1 MEEIK
6 ERAGRE
12 TALQKG
18 NREMEMTE
26 NVQLTKEQNIME
38 LLELLRKNNMK
49 EAANRIFEMAAYV
62 DVMEKKMDS
71 VLEELVTVKDQLHKM
86 EEREAE
92 KGLKQS
98 LKRAVSKLE
107 QDCQDIKEKLSEV
120 KAEIKAKAGE
130 IVTAA
135 KQKGKA
141 ALNRVSEFLGIKKKL
156 QNIRQN
162 VQESIEDVDKTI
174 GKIEAFGKGMREAGQ
189 KIANT
194 FRTFADKPEKEYGEK
209 KFSKI
214 ELIKKPFQA
223 KRKLLSG
230 ILDCVDAA
238 IEKTERLAAD
248 VKQYQTDKAERETG
262 SIDNTETVSPIE
274 LARVAEPEFQY
285 GAEAFEAHQKE
296 AEKTMI
302 KDNTTKNVPVKSGK
316 SR

>member
-1 MEEIK
+1 
-6 ERAGRE
+6 
-12 TALQKG
+12 
-18 NREMEMTE
+18 MEMTE
-26 NVQLTKEQNIME
+26 TMQLTKEQSVME

-49 EAANRIFEMAAYV
+49 EAANSIFEMASYV

-71 VLEELVTVKDQLHKM
+71 VLQELVTVKDQLHKM

-98 LKRAVSKLE
+98 LKRAVNKLE
-107 QDCQDIKEKLSEV
+107 EDCKAMKEKLSEV
-120 KAEIKAKAGE
+120 KAGIRAKAGE

-141 ALNRVSEFLGIKKKL
+141 ALNKVAEFLGIKKKL
-156 QNIRQN
+156 EGIRQN
-162 VQESIEDVDKTI
+162 VQASIEDVDKSI
-174 GKIEAFGKGMREAGQ
+174 GKIDAFGTGMREAGQ

-209 KFSKI
+209 KFSKT

-230 ILDCVDAA
+230 ILNCADAA
-238 IEKTERLAAD
+238 IAKTEQLAAD
-248 VKQYQTDKAERETG
+248 VKKYQTDKAERETERAA
-262 SIDNTETVSPIE
+262 NMKAVSPIE
-274 LARVAEPEFQY
+274 LARVAEAEFQY
-285 GAEAFEAHQKE
+285 GAEAFEAYERGNTGKTEDNLSRE
-296 AEKTMI
+296 ASKPAAT
-302 KDNTTKNVPVKSGK
+302 K

>member
-1 MEEIK
+1 
-6 ERAGRE
+6 
-12 TALQKG
+12 
-18 NREMEMTE
+18 MEMTA
-26 NVQLTKEQNIME
+26 NVELTKEKNLME
-38 LLELLRKNNMK
+38 LLDLLRKNNMK
-49 EAANRIFEMAAYV
+49 EAANSIFEMAAYV

-71 VLEELVTVKDQLHKM
+71 VLDELTTVKNQLHKM

-98 LKRAVSKLE
+98 LKRAVNKLE
-107 QDCQDIKEKLSEV
+107 QDCKAMKEKLFEV

-141 ALNRVSEFLGIKKKL
+141 ALNKVAEFLGIKKKL
-156 QNIRQN
+156 EGIRQN
-162 VQESIEDVDKTI
+162 VQESIADVDKSI
-174 GKIEAFGKGMREAGQ
+174 GKIDAFGTGMREAGQ

-209 KFSKI
+209 KFSKT

-230 ILDCVDAA
+230 ILKCADAA
-238 IEKTERLAAD
+238 IEKTEQLAAD
-248 VKQYQTDKAERETG
+248 VKKYQTDKAEREMG
-262 SIDNTETVSPIE
+262 SIDSMEAVNSVE
-274 LARVAEPEFQY
+274 LAVVAEPEFQY
-285 GAEAFEAHQKE
+285 GAEAFEAHQQETAK
-296 AEKTMI
+296 AMTTDKA
-302 KDNTTKNVPVKSGK
+302 TKNVPVKNGK

>member
-1 MEEIK
+1 
-6 ERAGRE
+6 
-12 TALQKG
+12 
-18 NREMEMTE
+18 MEMTA
-26 NVQLTKEQNIME
+26 NVELTKEKNLME
-38 LLELLRKNNMK
+38 LLDLLRKNNMK
-49 EAANRIFEMAAYV
+49 EAANSIFEMAAYV

-71 VLEELVTVKDQLHKM
+71 VLDELTTVKNQLHKM

-98 LKRAVSKLE
+98 LKRAVNKLE
-107 QDCQDIKEKLSEV
+107 QDCKAMKEKLFEV

-141 ALNRVSEFLGIKKKL
+141 ALNRVAEFLGIKKKL
-156 QNIRQN
+156 EGIRQN
-162 VQESIEDVDKTI
+162 VQESIADVDKSI
-174 GKIEAFGKGMREAGQ
+174 GKIDAFGKGMREAGQ

-209 KFSKI
+209 KFSKT

-230 ILDCVDAA
+230 ILNCADAA
-238 IEKTERLAAD
+238 IEKTEQLAAD
-248 VKQYQTDKAERETG
+248 VKQYQTDKAEREMG
-262 SIDNTETVSPIE
+262 SVDSMEAVNPAE

-285 GAEAFEAHQKE
+285 GAEAFEAHQQETTKE
-296 AEKTMI
+296 MA
-302 KDNTTKNVPVKSGK
+302 KDKAAKNVPVKSGK

>member
-1 MEEIK
+1 
-6 ERAGRE
+6 
-12 TALQKG
+12 
-18 NREMEMTE
+18 MEMTA
-26 NVQLTKEQNIME
+26 NVELTKEKNLME
-38 LLELLRKNNMK
+38 LLDLLRKNNMK
-49 EAANRIFEMAAYV
+49 EAANSIFEMAAYV

-71 VLEELVTVKDQLHKM
+71 VLEELTTVKNQLHKM

-98 LKRAVSKLE
+98 LKRAVNKLE
-107 QDCQDIKEKLSEV
+107 QDCKAMKEKLFEV

-141 ALNRVSEFLGIKKKL
+141 ALNKVAEFLGIKKKL
-156 QNIRQN
+156 EGIRQN
-162 VQESIEDVDKTI
+162 VQESIADVDKSI
-174 GKIEAFGKGMREAGQ
+174 GKIDAFGTGMREAGQ

-209 KFSKI
+209 KFSKT

-230 ILDCVDAA
+230 ILNCADAA
-238 IEKTERLAAD
+238 IEKTEQLAAD
-248 VKQYQTDKAERETG
+248 VKKYQTDKAEREMG
-262 SIDNTETVSPIE
+262 SVDSMEAVNPVE
-274 LARVAEPEFQY
+274 LAVVAEPEFQY
-285 GAEAFEAHQKE
+285 GAEAFEAHQQE
-296 AEKTMI
+296 
-302 KDNTTKNVPVKSGK
+302 TTKAMATDKATKSKPVKNGK

>member
-1 MEEIK
+1 
-6 ERAGRE
+6 
-12 TALQKG
+12 
-18 NREMEMTE
+18 MEMTA
-26 NVQLTKEQNIME
+26 NVELTKEKNLME
-38 LLELLRKNNMK
+38 LLDLLRKNNMK
-49 EAANRIFEMAAYV
+49 EAANSIFEMAAYV

-71 VLEELVTVKDQLHKM
+71 VLDELTTVKNQLHKM

-98 LKRAVSKLE
+98 LKRAVGKLE
-107 QDCQDIKEKLSEV
+107 QDCKAMKEKLFEV

-141 ALNRVSEFLGIKKKL
+141 ALNKVAEFLGIKKKL
-156 QNIRQN
+156 EGIRQN
-162 VQESIEDVDKTI
+162 VQESIADVDKSI
-174 GKIEAFGKGMREAGQ
+174 GKIDAFGTGMREAGQ

-209 KFSKI
+209 KFSKT

-230 ILDCVDAA
+230 ILNCADAA
-238 IEKTERLAAD
+238 IEKTEQLAAD
-248 VKQYQTDKAERETG
+248 VKQYQTDKAEQKMG
-262 SIDNTETVSPIE
+262 SIDSMEAVNPVE
-274 LARVAEPEFQY
+274 LAVVAEPEFQY
-285 GAEAFEAHQKE
+285 GAEAFEAHQQE
-296 AEKTMI
+296 
-302 KDNTTKNVPVKSGK
+302 TTKAMATDKATKKVPVKNGK

>member
-1 MEEIK
+1 
-6 ERAGRE
+6 
-12 TALQKG
+12 
-18 NREMEMTE
+18 MEMTE
-26 NVQLTKEQNIME
+26 NMQLTKEQNLME
-38 LLELLRKNNMK
+38 LMELLRKNNMK
-49 EAANRIFEMAAYV
+49 EAANSIFEMAAYV

-71 VLEELVTVKDQLHKM
+71 VLEELGTVKDQLHKM

-98 LKRAVSKLE
+98 LKRAVGKLE
-107 QDCQDIKEKLSEV
+107 QDCKAMKEKLFEV

-141 ALNRVSEFLGIKKKL
+141 ALNKVAEFLGIKKKL
-156 QNIRQN
+156 ENIRQN
-162 VQESIEDVDKTI
+162 VQESIADVDKSI
-174 GKIEAFGKGMREAGQ
+174 GKIDAFGTGMREAGQ

-209 KFSKI
+209 KFSKT

-230 ILDCVDAA
+230 ILNCADAA
-238 IEKTERLAAD
+238 IEKTEKLAAD
-248 VKQYQTDKAERETG
+248 VKQYQTDKAEREMG
-262 SIDNTETVSPIE
+262 SVDSMEAVNPVE
-274 LARVAEPEFQY
+274 LAVVAEPEFQY

-296 AEKTMI
+296 TEKALTND
-302 KDNTTKNVPVKSGK
+302 KATKTVPVKSGK

>member
-1 MEEIK
+1 
-6 ERAGRE
+6 
-12 TALQKG
+12 
-18 NREMEMTE
+18 MEMTA
-26 NVQLTKEQNIME
+26 NVELTKEKNLME
-38 LLELLRKNNMK
+38 LLDLLRKNNMK
-49 EAANRIFEMAAYV
+49 EAANSIFEMAAYV

-71 VLEELVTVKDQLHKM
+71 VLEELTTVKNQLHKM

-98 LKRAVSKLE
+98 LKRAVNKLE
-107 QDCQDIKEKLSEV
+107 QDCKAMKEKLFEV

-141 ALNRVSEFLGIKKKL
+141 ALNKVAEFLGIKKKL
-156 QNIRQN
+156 EGIRQN
-162 VQESIEDVDKTI
+162 VQESIADVDKSI
-174 GKIEAFGKGMREAGQ
+174 GKIDAFGTGMREAGQ

-209 KFSKI
+209 KFSKT

-230 ILDCVDAA
+230 ILNCADAA
-238 IEKTERLAAD
+238 IEKTEQLAAD
-248 VKQYQTDKAERETG
+248 VKKYQTDKAEREMG
-262 SIDNTETVSPIE
+262 SVDSMEAVNPAE

-285 GAEAFEAHQKE
+285 GAEAFEAHQQETTKE
-296 AEKTMI
+296 MA
-302 KDNTTKNVPVKSGK
+302 KDKAAKNVPVKSGK

>member
-1 MEEIK
+1 
-6 ERAGRE
+6 
-12 TALQKG
+12 
-18 NREMEMTE
+18 MEMTA
-26 NVQLTKEQNIME
+26 NVELTKEKNLME
-38 LLELLRKNNMK
+38 LLDLLRKNNMK
-49 EAANRIFEMAAYV
+49 EAANSIFEMAAYV

-71 VLEELVTVKDQLHKM
+71 VLEELTTVKNQLHKM

-98 LKRAVSKLE
+98 LKRAVNKLE
-107 QDCQDIKEKLSEV
+107 QDCKAMKEKLFEV

-141 ALNRVSEFLGIKKKL
+141 ALNKVAEFLGIKKKL
-156 QNIRQN
+156 EGIRQN
-162 VQESIEDVDKTI
+162 VQESIADVDKSI
-174 GKIEAFGKGMREAGQ
+174 GKIDAFGKGMREAGQ

-209 KFSKI
+209 KFSKT

-230 ILDCVDAA
+230 ILNCADAA
-238 IEKTERLAAD
+238 IEKTEQLAAD
-248 VKQYQTDKAERETG
+248 VKQYQTDKAEREMG
-262 SIDNTETVSPIE
+262 SVDSMEAVNPAE

-285 GAEAFEAHQKE
+285 GAEAFEAHQQETTKE
-296 AEKTMI
+296 MA
-302 KDNTTKNVPVKSGK
+302 KDKAAKNVPVKSGK

>member
-1 MEEIK
+1 M
-6 ERAGRE
+6 
-12 TALQKG
+12 G
-18 NREMEMTE
+18 NRPVEREKKMEMTE
-26 NVQLTKEQNIME
+26 NMQLTEEQNIMK
-38 LLELLRKNNMK
+38 LVELLRKNNMK
-49 EAANRIFEMAAYV
+49 EAANSIFEMAAYV

-98 LKRAVSKLE
+98 LKRAVNKLE
-107 QDCQDIKEKLSEV
+107 QDCKAMKEKLFEV
-120 KAEIKAKAGE
+120 KTEIKAKAGE
-130 IVTAA
+130 IVTAV

-141 ALNRVSEFLGIKKKL
+141 ALNKVSEFLGIKKKL
-156 QNIRQN
+156 ENIRQN
-162 VQESIEDVDKTI
+162 VQESIADVDKSI
-174 GKIEAFGKGMREAGQ
+174 GKIDAFGKGMREAGQ

-209 KFSKI
+209 KFSKT

-230 ILDCVDAA
+230 ILNCADAA

-262 SIDNTETVSPIE
+262 SIDSMEVVNPVE
-274 LARVAEPEFQY
+274 LAVVAEPEFQY
-285 GAEAFEAHQKE
+285 GAEAFEAHQQETAK
-296 AEKTMI
+296 AMTTDKV
-302 KDNTTKNVPVKSGK
+302 TKNVSVKS
-316 SR
+316 R

>member
-1 MEEIK
+1 
-6 ERAGRE
+6 
-12 TALQKG
+12 
-18 NREMEMTE
+18 MEMTA
-26 NVQLTKEQNIME
+26 NVELTKEKNLME
-38 LLELLRKNNMK
+38 LLDLLRKNNMK
-49 EAANRIFEMAAYV
+49 EAANSIFEMAAYV

-71 VLEELVTVKDQLHKM
+71 VLEELTTVKNQLHKM

-98 LKRAVSKLE
+98 LKRAVNKLE
-107 QDCQDIKEKLSEV
+107 QDCKAMKEKLFEV

-141 ALNRVSEFLGIKKKL
+141 ALNRVAEFLGIKKKL
-156 QNIRQN
+156 EGIRQN
-162 VQESIEDVDKTI
+162 VQESIADVDKSI
-174 GKIEAFGKGMREAGQ
+174 GKIDAFGRGMREAGQ

-209 KFSKI
+209 KFSKT

-230 ILDCVDAA
+230 ILNCADAA
-238 IEKTERLAAD
+238 IEKTEQLAAD
-248 VKQYQTDKAERETG
+248 VKQYQTDKAEREMG
-262 SIDNTETVSPIE
+262 SVDSMEAVNPAE

-285 GAEAFEAHQKE
+285 GAEAFEAHQQETTKE
-296 AEKTMI
+296 MA
-302 KDNTTKNVPVKSGK
+302 KDKAAKNVPVKSGK

>member
-1 MEEIK
+1 
-6 ERAGRE
+6 
-12 TALQKG
+12 
-18 NREMEMTE
+18 MEMTA
-26 NVQLTKEQNIME
+26 NVELTKEKNLME
-38 LLELLRKNNMK
+38 LLDLLRKNNMK
-49 EAANRIFEMAAYV
+49 EAANSIFEMAAYV

-71 VLEELVTVKDQLHKM
+71 VLEELVTVKDQLYKM

-98 LKRAVSKLE
+98 LKRAVNKLE
-107 QDCQDIKEKLSEV
+107 QDCKAMKEKLFEV

-141 ALNRVSEFLGIKKKL
+141 ALNRVAEFLGIKKKL
-156 QNIRQN
+156 EGIRQN
-162 VQESIEDVDKTI
+162 VQESIADVDKSI
-174 GKIEAFGKGMREAGQ
+174 GKIDAFGKGMREAGQ

-209 KFSKI
+209 KFSKT

-230 ILDCVDAA
+230 ILNCADAA
-238 IEKTERLAAD
+238 IEKTEQLAAD
-248 VKQYQTDKAERETG
+248 VKQYQTDKAEREMG
-262 SIDNTETVSPIE
+262 SVDSMEAVNPAE

-285 GAEAFEAHQKE
+285 GAEAFEAHQQETTKE
-296 AEKTMI
+296 MA
-302 KDNTTKNVPVKSGK
+302 KDKAAKNVPVKSGK

>member
-1 MEEIK
+1 
-6 ERAGRE
+6 
-12 TALQKG
+12 
-18 NREMEMTE
+18 MEMTA
-26 NVQLTKEQNIME
+26 NVELTKEKNLME
-38 LLELLRKNNMK
+38 LLDLLRKNNMK
-49 EAANRIFEMAAYV
+49 EAANSIFEMAAYV

-71 VLEELVTVKDQLHKM
+71 VLEELVTVKDQLYKM

-98 LKRAVSKLE
+98 LKRAVNKLE
-107 QDCQDIKEKLSEV
+107 QDCKAMKEKLFEV

-141 ALNRVSEFLGIKKKL
+141 ALNRVAEFLGIKKKL
-156 QNIRQN
+156 EGIRQN
-162 VQESIEDVDKTI
+162 VQESIADVDKSI
-174 GKIEAFGKGMREAGQ
+174 GKIDAFGTGMREAGQ

-209 KFSKI
+209 KFSKT

-230 ILDCVDAA
+230 ILNCADAA
-238 IEKTERLAAD
+238 IEKTEQLAAD
-248 VKQYQTDKAERETG
+248 VKKYQMDKAEREMG
-262 SIDNTETVSPIE
+262 SVDSMEAVNPVE
-274 LARVAEPEFQY
+274 LAVVAEPEFQY
-285 GAEAFEAHQKE
+285 GAEAFEAHQQETEK
-296 AEKTMI
+296 AET
-302 KDNTTKNVPVKSGK
+302 KDKTTKNVPAKSGK